1 MTVFCFLKKFY
12 NEKDIIL
19 HKKGTAR
26 VRQKIHYLD
35 YHILIPYLLLVVFGI
50 IMVYSSSSDI
60 LLVNGFKP
68 ATYGIRQAIYALV
81 AFFGFGVPIFAL
93 KIDVFKSKKFVVW
106 FFMISCAL
114 LAFLVIMKIFKGSS
128 AAVNGAVGWINLGF
142 INLQP
147 LEVAKFALVIYLAY
161 VLDRRDGKL
170 VKGQIVQNLS
180 HPAILSAVMMC
191 LVIVEPDFGGTAILF
206 MIVLV
211 MFSVSGVPTSIALRW
226 LLGIIVIVAAV
237 VVLIIIWNPKFLQES
252 YQFQRLMSFLHPF
265 ELEKKGGAQLVNSYY
280 AIHNG
285 GLVGVGLGN
294 SMQKRGYLPEP
305 YTDFILSIAAEEIGT
320 LGAIAILGL
329 LFYLMW
335 SIMEVGLYATS
346 QFNALV
352 CFGVTTILFTET
364 IFNVGAVLGL
374 LPITGVTLPF
384 ISDGGSSMIV
394 LTSCVALVLNISANE
409 KIKKHMEESVA

>member
-1 MTVFCFLKKFY
+1 
-12 NEKDIIL
+12 
-19 HKKGTAR
+19 
-26 VRQKIHYLD
+26 
-35 YHILIPYLLLVVFGI
+35 
-50 IMVYSSSSDI
+50 
-60 LLVNGFKP
+60 
-68 ATYGIRQAIYALV
+68 
-81 AFFGFGVPIFAL
+81 
-93 KIDVFKSKKFVVW
+93 
-106 FFMISCAL
+106 
-114 LAFLVIMKIFKGSS
+114 
-128 AAVNGAVGWINLGF
+128 
-142 INLQP
+142 
-147 LEVAKFALVIYLAY
+147 
-161 VLDRRDGKL
+161 
-170 VKGQIVQNLS
+170 
-180 HPAILSAVMMC
+180 MC

-384 ISDGGSSMIV
+384 ISYGGSSMIV

>member
-1 MTVFCFLKKFY
+1 
-12 NEKDIIL
+12 
-19 HKKGTAR
+19 
-26 VRQKIHYLD
+26 
-35 YHILIPYLLLVVFGI
+35 
-50 IMVYSSSSDI
+50 MVYSSSSDI

-180 HPAILSAVMMC
+180 HPAILSSVMMC

-237 VVLIIIWNPKFLQES
+237 VILIIIWNPKFLQES

-384 ISDGGSSMIV
+384 ISYGGSSMIV